1 MSPTTAKSW
10 PNYFRSHAATIASAL
25 GMTAAQLEAISKAPP
40 MDRTVK
46 VRVALRRFR
55 ERHAESLRRQA
66 QNLSIAA
73 ADMLVGLSRW
83 HQERVDVDA
92 KIVLGTLLADGQRKA
107 IRFDVEGRSSV
118 TILRDKLKEAR
129 RALGF
134 SDLRCFI
141 DERGLNFRWHGG
153 RGGLVLITSERRE
166 VRIGRRTH
174 GGVSKA
180 APKGQAVAHTSES
193 NHSVVRL
200 ARGCAVGLWFH
211 LITRSP
217 ARADV
222 TCTNDIRSKG
232 ND

>member
-1 MSPTTAKSW
+1 MTRRPTERELLTAFSAAGE
-10 PNYFRSHAATIASAL
+10 SDDGEELVELLEDHATAIASAL
-25 GMTAAQLEAISKAPP
+25 GISAAQLEAISKASP

-118 TILRDKLKEAR
+118 TVLQDKLKEAR

-153 RGGLVLITSERRE
+153 RGGLVLTNQSVEKYDSSAVLTVEFQKPRPKAKPSLVPPSPIT
-166 VRIGRRTH
+166 
-174 GGVSKA
+174 
-180 APKGQAVAHTSES
+180 P
-193 NHSVVRL
+193 
-200 ARGCAVGLWFH
+200 
-211 LITRSP
+211 SP
-217 ARADV
+217 AWLGDV
-222 TCTNDIRSKG
+222 LLDFG
-232 ND
+232 FA

>member
-1 MSPTTAKSW
+1 MTRRPTERELLTAFS
-10 PNYFRSHAATIASAL
+10 AAGESDDGEELAELLQDHGATVASAL
-25 GMTAAQLEAISKAPP
+25 GITAAQLEAISKAPP

-55 ERHAESLRRQA
+55 ERHAESLKRQA

-83 HQERVDVDA
+83 HKERVDVDA

-107 IRFDVEGRSSV
+107 IRFEVEGRSSV

-153 RGGLVLITSERRE
+153 RGGLVLITQSVEKFESGAVLTVEFQKPRP
-166 VRIGRRTH
+166 
-174 GGVSKA
+174 KA
-180 APKGQAVAHTSES
+180 NPSFIPPS
-193 NHSVVRL
+193 P
-200 ARGCAVGLWFH
+200 
-211 LITRSP
+211 ITPSS
-217 ARADV
+217 AWLGDV
-222 TCTNDIRSKG
+222 LLDFGFTQ
-232 ND
+232 

>member
-1 MSPTTAKSW
+1 MVPRPTERELLTAFSAAGE
-10 PNYFRSHAATIASAL
+10 SDDGEELVELLQDHAATIALAL
-25 GMTAAQLEAISKAPP
+25 GMTAAQLEALSKASP

-55 ERHAESLRRQA
+55 ERHAESLRRHA

-107 IRFDVEGRSSV
+107 IRFDIEGRSSV

-153 RGGLVLITSERRE
+153 RGGLVLVTQSVEKFESGSVLTVEFQKPRPK
-166 VRIGRRTH
+166 TKP
-174 GGVSKA
+174 SFM
-180 APKGQAVAHTSES
+180 APSPIAP
-193 NHSVVRL
+193 
-200 ARGCAVGLWFH
+200 
-211 LITRSP
+211 SP
-217 ARADV
+217 AWLGDV
-222 TCTNDIRSKG
+222 LLDFG
-232 ND
+232 LL